1 MFVYAR
7 VHNELGFP
15 PSVCQCWG
23 RYGRCIVKGYR
34 WWGLDLVSYLVSC
47 Q

>member
-15 PSVCQCWG
+15 PTSPSV
-23 RYGRCIVKGYR
+23 RIYKYK
-34 WWGLDLVSYLVSC
+34 
-47 Q
+47 